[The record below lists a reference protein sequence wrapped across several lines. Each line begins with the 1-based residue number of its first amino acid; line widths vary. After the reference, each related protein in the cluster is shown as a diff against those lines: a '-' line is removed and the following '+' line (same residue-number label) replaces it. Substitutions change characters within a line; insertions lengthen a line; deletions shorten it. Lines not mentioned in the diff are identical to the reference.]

1 MKKSNLKVNKTKL
14 YHKLI
19 NNKLMYDNK
28 SLNRYKKDIN
38 QTLTNGSKDKLSRLA
53 ELKVKINSIKNCELK
68 KSATNLVFKAVLPSN
83 NKIFGFMISM

>member
-28 SLNRYKKDIN
+28 SVNRYKKDIN
-38 QTLTNGSKDKLSRLA
+38 KNLM
-53 ELKVKINSIKNCELK
+53 IN
-68 KSATNLVFKAVLPSN
+68 
-83 NKIFGFMISM
+83 